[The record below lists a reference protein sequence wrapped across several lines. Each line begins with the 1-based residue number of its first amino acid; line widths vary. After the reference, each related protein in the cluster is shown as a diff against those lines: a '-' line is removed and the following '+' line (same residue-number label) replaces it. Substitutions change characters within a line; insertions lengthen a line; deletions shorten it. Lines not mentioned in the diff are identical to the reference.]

1 MPIVFDNV
9 KLRNALSSSQTNSA
23 IDRRHPRRY
32 HSPSKEHANSLS
44 VSDTASKDPSTDRSG
59 PILKELFSAASDT
72 WAIHSVAIVPDE
84 TSAIQSQVISWS
96 DEGVN
101 LIITSGGTGFA
112 IRDITPEVISAIR
125 L

>member
-1 MPIVFDNV
+1 
-9 KLRNALSSSQTNSA
+9 
-23 IDRRHPRRY
+23 
-32 HSPSKEHANSLS
+32 

-59 PILKELFSAASDT
+59 PILKELFSATSDT